1 MSGQTPP
8 LGLPNT
14 PQPPQIR
21 PRPHWT
27 RPHPT
32 WTCPALRGHAH
43 TSPGH
48 AHAVPRHAPQHRPL
62 LSCGHPVNSW
72 QSPGRTR
79 CPLASSVPTA
89 WAGPSAI
96 SPPMRLRGRPPPLLQ
111 LQPACSTLRPPASPR
126 PHGVPNHQPG
136 SRPPCRP
143 HREWVQWVRSSV
155 AVSPAKGVTRP
166 CSARISWVK
175 GTACGHGN
183 RSWSA
188 PLHSAGRQSA
198 AAALGH
204 PRRFGKTEKK
214 KINMFNEQLSELSQV
229 HIQTS

>member
-1 MSGQTPP
+1 MSPRIISAHSLGRTLCHLHLQCASGGGRLLSSSSSP
-8 LGLPNT
+8 LVPLCVL
-14 PQPPQIR
+14 QPP
-21 PRPHWT
+21 PDPT
-27 RPHPT
+27 R
-32 WTCPALRGHAH
+32 
-43 TSPGH
+43 
-48 AHAVPRHAPQHRPL
+48 
-62 LSCGHPVNSW
+62 
-72 QSPGRTR
+72 
-79 CPLASSVPTA
+79 
-89 WAGPSAI
+89 
-96 SPPMRLRGRPPPLLQ
+96 
-111 LQPACSTLRPPASPR
+111 
-126 PHGVPNHQPG
+126 VPNHQPG

-143 HREWVQWVRSSV
+143 HREWVQRVRSSV